1 MKLKEILKQG
11 KEELL
16 VFEKL
21 EINNKYKF
29 KAFLRTMLIAAFI
42 ILPVA
47 LIFVSLIKTNSPI
60 MPSYYVIMGLICL
73 FMCLINPVVTI
84 IDIEIVKF
92 MLPNNEELQKIK
104 YKNIFIKELLNP
116 FFMVI
121 VVFIVV
127 VANLLFWGVYNG

>member
-1 MKLKEILKQG
+1 
-11 KEELL
+11 
-16 VFEKL
+16 
-21 EINNKYKF
+21 
-29 KAFLRTMLIAAFI
+29 
-42 ILPVA
+42 
-47 LIFVSLIKTNSPI
+47 
-60 MPSYYVIMGLICL
+60 
-73 FMCLINPVVTI
+73 
-84 IDIEIVKF
+84 